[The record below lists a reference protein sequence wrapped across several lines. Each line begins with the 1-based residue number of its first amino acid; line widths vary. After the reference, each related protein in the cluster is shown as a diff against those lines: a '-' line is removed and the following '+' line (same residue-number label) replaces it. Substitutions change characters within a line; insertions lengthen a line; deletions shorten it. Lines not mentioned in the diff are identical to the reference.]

1 MASSGPTP
9 TAPHPSYAVGPGT
22 EHNNEL
28 NSYTV
33 LASKVLVETQEP
45 TDIYILLISRNPGG
59 ENGEVTVLGREQITT
74 AA

>member
-9 TAPHPSYAVGPGT
+9 TAPYPSYAVGPRT